1 MLNLVLFSYPK
12 RKCPKYLYHMGKYVT
27 HGSIGLTV
35 RKPIS
40 KRLTLKLMDMAAVD
54 VAIIS

>member
-1 MLNLVLFSYPK
+1 M
-12 RKCPKYLYHMGKYVT
+12 T

-40 KRLTLKLMDMAAVD
+40 KRLTLKILQLMGMAAVD
-54 VAIIS
+54 MAIIS